1 MPAETS
7 YIKFVNTGSSPS
19 GKTKMWA
26 VMNSSG
32 DAWIGSVSWFSP
44 WRKYVFVS
52 SVLNCV
58 FDEKCLVDIAQFVN
72 EETTKHKD
80 ALKDAVHSD

>member
-1 MPAETS
+1 MASDTS
-7 YIKFVNTGSSPS
+7 YIRFVNTGASPS
-19 GKTKMWA
+19 GKTQMWA

-32 DAWIGSVSWFSP
+32 DSWIGSVSWFAP

-58 FDEKCLVDIAQFVN
+58 FDEKCLADIAKFV
-72 EETTKHKD
+72 ETETKKHKE